1 MPFVIPPPERA
12 KRLVKIQENLAAFKA
27 DSEADKLQQAI
38 VLMLEEPQFRRYI
51 AHDKA
56 LPKPKMGDE
65 KALLDYAWAYLYQLL
80 SEKDFVAASAV
91 LWDRETFCAEP
102 HCVQLVWEAIMSHH
116 MVCIIGG
123 GGLGKCLGPD
133 VPVMLFDG
141 RTKKAKD
148 VAVGDELMGDD
159 GTKRNVLQANP
170 GRGPLYR
177 IIPQRGD
184 PWICNG
190 DHILSLKASYDKT
203 CGNGRV
209 SSSYPKGSV
218 IDVPLNEYLT
228 WSKTKKER
236 FLAFHVGVEMQEQPV
251 PFDPYIYGAWL
262 GDGGVDVP
270 ALHKPFGPVTE
281 RWTNYFTSL
290 GMRIHVGYADS
301 PCPMI
306 CARTHEKG
314 PNPFTDFIR
323 TSVRDK
329 EKFILDA
336 YLRNSRTNRMQLLAG
351 LIDTDGSVNGC
362 AYEIFS
368 KWEGLARQIMWL
380 ARSLGFAATV
390 TPRVKKIKETGFSAT
405 YWHVYISGHG
415 ITDIPTIQKRAREP
429 LGPKAFTLTS
439 FKVEPI
445 GDGDYYGFVIDGN
458 RRFLLGDFTV
468 THNTYSS
475 SAYFILEWLLDPY
488 WTRFQVASATDAHL
502 KGNLY
507 ADIIRLHQGA
517 SLTLPGTPDSESIS
531 LDKKRGQGIFTL
543 ALPNSTSG
551 KGKIQG
557 SHTKPRPPHPIFGR
571 RSRVFCLIDECQECP
586 QNIFD
591 EIPNRFSTMSK
602 SNVDH
607 LKFVTCAN
615 PKDIFSR
622 FGESAKP
629 KGGWASITRNDE
641 VWTSEK
647 GWRVVSLD
655 ATKHENVVAKRVIF
669 PGFVTVDGVN
679 NWIYNQC
686 GGNLDDPQLWTYVYG
701 KFPPKGTS
709 RTIIPYKSLT
719 DAEGEW
725 VFDGSTVAKFGF
737 DPAFTGD
744 EPAYA
749 TGRVGKAI
757 AWTDYEGKRYELETP
772 RMAIQ
777 VDTVD
782 VVVRGDS
789 LELADQVMD
798 FAKTLEIPDDSVGID
813 RTGAGQGVFDIV
825 RGQWSSKVGELDAES
840 EGVAAICGI
849 HYSESPTTVKI
860 CDEDTQVPKDLY
872 DRIASELWFAAGKL
886 FQFGVVKIG
895 KGVDIKVF
903 SELGAREGGMQ
914 PGLGKKLTVES
925 KDDYKKRTN
934 KKSPDRADALLIML
948 HVARITTPGLIARA
962 PGTVAPKSR
971 FLDFT
976 QLRLGGEREGPA
988 FAAVEMSG
996 WGGAKLPDMMKD

>member
-141 RTKKAKD
+141 RTKRAKD

-177 IIPQRGD
+177 IYPRGGES
-184 PWICNG
+184 WVCNNE
-190 DHILSLKASYDKT
+190 HILSLRKHDYAGGIT
-203 CGNGRV
+203 V
-209 SSSYPKGSV
+209 
-218 IDVPLNEYLT
+218 DVPLNEYFK
-228 WSKTKKER
+228 WPVAKKNSYLGYR
-236 FLAFHVGVEMQEQPV
+236 VNANFKASDATM
-251 PFDPYIYGAWL
+251 FD
-262 GDGGVDVP
+262 
-270 ALHKPFGPVTE
+270 F
-281 RWTNYFTSL
+281 R
-290 GMRIHVGYADS
+290 
-301 PCPMI
+301 
-306 CARTHEKG
+306 
-314 PNPFTDFIR
+314 
-323 TSVRDK
+323 
-329 EKFILDA
+329 
-336 YLRNSRTNRMQLLAG
+336 
-351 LIDTDGSVNGC
+351 
-362 AYEIFS
+362 
-368 KWEGLARQIMWL
+368 
-380 ARSLGFAATV
+380 
-390 TPRVKKIKETGFSAT
+390 
-405 YWHVYISGHG
+405 
-415 ITDIPTIQKRAREP
+415 
-429 LGPKAFTLTS
+429 
-439 FKVEPI
+439 VEPI

-669 PGFVTVDGVN
+669 PGFVTVDGVH

-749 TGRVGKAI
+749 TGRVGRAI

-895 KGVDIKVF
+895 KAVDIKVF